1 MKRTGKAT
9 WIPEKKHWRIDVR
22 NGGTRR
28 SFYSSTPG
36 RAGQREAHAKADAWL
51 EDGIIS
57 PRLKVSASWSAYLA
71 DVEARSSLS
80 NYKRIK
86 SIGDAYILPVLGL
99 RCVGDITEG
108 DLQTL
113 LNRAY
118 KHGAFNSAGRRK
130 LQPGETLSRK
140 SLSNILAVL
149 RNWLK
154 YCRTTERST
163 TLNPE
168 ALKIP
173 AGARYVGK
181 AILQPDSLR
190 TLFSVDTTVRR
201 GKRVPDPY
209 INAYR
214 LAACTGL
221 RPGELIG
228 LRWGNLSADHSTLTV
243 TRSVNVYGE
252 ITAGKNSNAQRRLDL
267 PQQARIILSDQL
279 QAVHPNDDP
288 SITEPIFDISC
299 EETFRK
305 CWQRYCES
313 NGIPRLTLYELRHT
327 YVSLIQTLPEATIK
341 RLVGHSKN
349 MDTFGV
355 YAHELTD
362 TGSRVSSDL
371 TNIFTTL
378 IG

>member
-1 MKRTGKAT
+1 MKRTGKAH
-9 WIPEKKHWRIDVR
+9 WEEKRNRWRIDVSK
-22 NGGTRR
+22 NGIQR

-51 EDGIIS
+51 DEGITS
-57 PRLKVSASWSAYLA
+57 PRRKVAASWEAYIS
-71 DVEARSSLS
+71 DVEARSSMS
-80 NYKRIK
+80 NYKKIQ
-86 SIGDAYILPVLGL
+86 SIGNAYILPVLGN
-99 RCVGDITEG
+99 RCVGDLTEG

-113 LNRAY
+113 INRAY

-130 LQPGETLSRK
+130 LQPGEVLSRK
-140 SLSNILAVL
+140 TLSNILAVL

-154 YCRTTERST
+154 YCRTTEHST

-168 ALKIP
+168 SLKIP

-181 AILQPDSLR
+181 SILQPDSLR
-190 TLFSVDTTVRR
+190 ILFTIDTTIRH

-228 LRWGNLSADHSTLTV
+228 LRWGNLSPDYSILTI

-252 ITAGKNSNAQRRLDL
+252 ITAGKNANAQRRLDL
-267 PQQARIILSDQL
+267 PQQARSILSNHL
-279 QAVHPNDDP
+279 QETHPDDDP
-288 SITEPIFDISC
+288 SITESIFDISC
-299 EETFRK
+299 EGTFRK

-313 NGIPRLTLYELRHT
+313 NGIPHLTLYELRHT

-355 YAHELTD
+355 YAHELTND
-362 TGSRVSSDL
+362 GARVSSEVTEIL
-371 TNIFTTL
+371 STL